1 MDAAGVEEMV
11 VYFVEEGVGS
21 VGRLECNHMEK
32 GEETVPMNAL
42 EAYSRSGS
50 NLYANCGCH
59 CCYGGDVADQV
70 AGDEDD
76 GEDG

>member
-1 MDAAGVEEMV
+1 
-11 VYFVEEGVGS
+11 
-21 VGRLECNHMEK
+21 
-32 GEETVPMNAL
+32 MNAL